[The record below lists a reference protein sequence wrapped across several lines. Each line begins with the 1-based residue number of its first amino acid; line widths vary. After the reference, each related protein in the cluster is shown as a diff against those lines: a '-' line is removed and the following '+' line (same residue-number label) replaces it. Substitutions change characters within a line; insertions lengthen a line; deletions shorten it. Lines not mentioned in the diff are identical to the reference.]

1 MYERP
6 KNGQNSIQ
14 DTIMRGTLILA
25 MFAAS
30 LAQANWGDVEE
41 IRNLDLD
48 AQGISGIEVE
58 SRAGSLEITGVSGS
72 DEILVTA
79 ILRVPGKSEE
89 KAAKIIAD
97 ELVLTLEKNGDSAVL
112 KGYFESNG
120 WGESPSVRLEVSVP
134 SRFAL
139 NVVDS
144 SGSLTVTGVSGDI
157 EIDDSSGSITMNE
170 VGGSI
175 DITDSSGSITIV
187 DAGADVSIEDGSGS
201 IKVRNVGGSVTIDD
215 GSGSISVKNVEQDLI
230 ILGDGSGSVKFA
242 DIRGSVEQ
250 H

>member
-1 MYERP
+1 
-6 KNGQNSIQ
+6 
-14 DTIMRGTLILA
+14 

-41 IRNLDLD
+41 IRNIDLN
-48 AQGISGIEVE
+48 AKGINGIDVE
-58 SRAGSLEITGVSGS
+58 SHAGSLEITGVSGS

-79 ILRVPGKSEE
+79 ILRVPGTSEE

-97 ELVLTLEKNGDSAVL
+97 DLVLTLEKKGDSAIL
-112 KGYFESNG
+112 KGYFESDG
-120 WGESPSVRLEVSVP
+120 WGDSPSVRLEVSVP

-139 NVVDS
+139 NVEDS
-144 SGSLTVTGVSGDI
+144 SGSVTVTGVSGDI
-157 EIDDSSGSITMNE
+157 ELDDSSGSITMNE

-175 DITDSSGSITIV
+175 NIKDSSGSISIA
-187 DAGADVSIEDGSGS
+187 DAGGDVSIDDGSGS
-201 IKVRNVGGSVTIDD
+201 IKVRNVGGGVTIDD
-215 GSGSISVKNVEQDLI
+215 GSGSISVKNVEKDLI